1 MLIHDRIKK
10 HSFHTSR
17 ASVLN
22 EPSIRFTQCR
32 SLIVVA
38 LGSFKTVPGE
48 WFHDEKRQRLYVY
61 PNTTSGGSTN
71 GNGNGSDSSDDAE
84 AEAEDEYVGAE
95 LMTLLRV
102 RGSSAAPVVG
112 VTVRGLVFRHAAA
125 DYLEPHEVPGGG
137 DQVSGLPRH
146 RRT

>member
-1 MLIHDRIKK
+1 M
-10 HSFHTSR
+10 HSFTHG
-17 ASVLN
+17 
-22 EPSIRFTQCR
+22 R
-32 SLIVVA
+32 SLPLAA
-38 LGSFKTVPGE
+38 LSPYRCHYRRLVCFKTVPGE

-61 PNTTSGGSTN
+61 PNTTSGTNSN
-71 GNGNGSDSSDDAE
+71 GNSSDSNDE

-146 RRT
+146 RRM